1 MKLDGSLTENLVAA
15 VESVRRHRDHPVYR
29 ETVKYWSD
37 LLQHARQVKSGENE
51 NLESIDALLVELD
64 LAVHERRLGERSGI

>member
-15 VESVRRHRDHPVYR
+15 VESVRRHRNHPVYR

-64 LAVHERRLGERSGI
+64 LAVQERRLGERSGI